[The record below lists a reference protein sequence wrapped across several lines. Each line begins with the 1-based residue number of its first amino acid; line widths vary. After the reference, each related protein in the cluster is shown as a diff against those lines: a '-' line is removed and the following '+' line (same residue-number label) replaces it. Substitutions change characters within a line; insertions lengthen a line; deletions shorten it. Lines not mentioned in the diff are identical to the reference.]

1 MTGQRAKRDKFGPF
15 EGVFLGEAVQR
26 RLAERLGDEHCW
38 STSRLED
45 YAYCPF
51 KFFAKHVLGL
61 AEPEDLVLEIDH
73 LRRGRR
79 VHQLM
84 AAVHRQINS
93 EAGPCSPAQQDE
105 ESFKRLVA
113 EKLAG
118 VMESSAADGPLAAAF
133 DDFDARMITA
143 WLDQYLEQHRKY
155 DGGFTDCDGPLLP
168 KHFEVSF
175 GPVAAESDR
184 DTDPLS
190 TASAYELRC
199 GDVVVRLSGRID
211 RLDVGLVGG
220 KVVFNVLDYKI
231 GTANQYQLKDIE
243 SSAILQLPLYAM
255 AVEDLLLAG
264 EKAVPWAGGYWH
276 VKDGGYREKHSLK
289 FHEQSGG
296 TLRPTATWQQLKA
309 ELIDRVA
316 RIVTA
321 VRSAQFPVHCDD
333 EDCTGRCEFKTVC
346 RVGAVRALEK
356 SWMLPVLSER
366 DK

>member
-1 MTGQRAKRDKFGPF
+1 MPIARSSFFRNA
-15 EGVFLGEAVQR
+15 
-26 RLAERLGDEHCW
+26 CW
-38 STSRLED
+38 AFD
-45 YAYCPF
+45 
-51 KFFAKHVLGL
+51 
-61 AEPEDLVLEIDH
+61 EPEDLALEIDY

-79 VHQLM
+79 LHELM
-84 AAVHRQINS
+84 AAVHRQLNAA
-93 EAGPCSPAQQDE
+93 AGPCSPAQQDE

-113 EKLAG
+113 EKLAE
-118 VMESSAADGPLAAAF
+118 VMEASAEEGPLAAAL
-133 DDFDARMITA
+133 DEFDARMITT

-155 DGGFTDCDGPLLP
+155 DGGFADCDRPLLP

-175 GPVAAESDR
+175 GPPSAESDG

-190 TASAYELRC
+190 TESAYELRC

-220 KVVFNVLDYKI
+220 RVVFNVLDYKI
-231 GTANQYQLKDIE
+231 GAAKQYQLKDIE
-243 SSAILQLPLYAM
+243 SGAVLQLPLYAM

-264 EKAVPWAGGYWH
+264 EKAVSWAGGYWH
-276 VKDGGYREKHSLK
+276 VKDGGYREKHSLR

-296 TLRPTATWQQLKA
+296 SLRPTEAWQQLKEA
-309 ELIDRVA
+309 LIDRVA

-321 VRSAQFPVHCDD
+321 VRGGQFPVHCDD